1 MTDNVIELT
10 ELKGRLTPEERKARR
25 RKILRILLI
34 GLGGALVV
42 GAVIGI
48 VKVLT

>member
-1 MTDNVIELT
+1 MTDSTMDLSVIRG
-10 ELKGRLTPEERKARR
+10 KLTPEERKARR